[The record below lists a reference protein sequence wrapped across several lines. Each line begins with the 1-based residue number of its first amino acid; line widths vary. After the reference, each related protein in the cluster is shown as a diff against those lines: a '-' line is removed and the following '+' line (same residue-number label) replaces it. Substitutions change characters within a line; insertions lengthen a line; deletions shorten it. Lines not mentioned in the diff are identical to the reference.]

1 MAVTVAFLA
10 DTRAL
15 IVATPEY
22 VAFRAAVAVFESAG
36 EGAELAKWYDAYGDN
51 QIGSSPCLRLRKAI
65 REIVL
70 GQGTSLSVKDKE
82 SAYASLDAT
91 LVDVRPRPSTYAEQ
105 RRDLADLALE
115 RAVE

>member
-1 MAVTVAFLA
+1 MAVTATFLA
-10 DTRAL
+10 DARAL

-22 VAFRAAVAVFESAG
+22 VAHRAAVATFESAG
-36 EGAELAKWYDAYGDN
+36 EGAELSKWYDAYGDN
-51 QIGSSPCLRLRKAI
+51 QIGGSPCLRLRKVI

-70 GQGTSLSVKDKE
+70 GQGTTLSVKDRE
-82 SAYASLDAT
+82 SAYASLDAI
-91 LVDVRPRPSTYAEQ
+91 LVDVRPRPQTYAER